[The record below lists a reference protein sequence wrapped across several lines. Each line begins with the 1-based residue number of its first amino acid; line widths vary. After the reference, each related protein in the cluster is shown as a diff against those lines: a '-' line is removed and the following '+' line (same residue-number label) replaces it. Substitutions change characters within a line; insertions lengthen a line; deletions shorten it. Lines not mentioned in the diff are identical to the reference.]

1 MAKQLKQKNYWY
13 GLGRQ
18 HIEIPK
24 AILKSR
30 VQNNTLM
37 SPLFVSSLGYYPK
50 AKGHMTYRKSN
61 LAENILFYCEDGSG
75 WCKIEDKKF
84 VINPN
89 EFFMLP
95 QNLEHSY
102 GSDPE
107 NPWSV
112 YWMHIGGEALPYF
125 NKLHAVQK
133 YGKPFHIKNNGDI
146 LSVYSKMYKALE
158 LGYSTDNLIFVN
170 MTLYHFLTLFI
181 YNARHYP
188 VNNTEKTD
196 CVDTAILHM
205 KTHINENIS
214 LEELSRLSNYSSSR
228 FCSLF
233 KQKTGYAPIDYF
245 IQMKMQKASQ
255 ELDFTDRHIKDIALS
270 MGFDDPYYF
279 SKRFRKAIG
288 LSPQK
293 YRQMRKPPGGN

>member
-1 MAKQLKQKNYWY
+1 
-13 GLGRQ
+13 
-18 HIEIPK
+18 
-24 AILKSR
+24 
-30 VQNNTLM
+30 
-37 SPLFVSSLGYYPK
+37 
-50 AKGHMTYRKSN
+50 MTYRKSN
-61 LAENILFYCEDGSG
+61 LSENILFYCEDGSG

-84 VINPN
+84 DINPN

-102 GSDPE
+102 GSDPD

-112 YWMHIGGEALPYF
+112 YWMHIGGDALPYF

-133 YGKPFHIKNNGDI
+133 LGKPFQIKNNGDI

-188 VNNTEKTD
+188 VSNTDKTD

-214 LEELSRLSNYSSSR
+214 LDELSKLSNYSASR

-288 LSPQK
+288 VSPQK
-293 YRQMRKPPGGN
+293 YRQMRKPPADN